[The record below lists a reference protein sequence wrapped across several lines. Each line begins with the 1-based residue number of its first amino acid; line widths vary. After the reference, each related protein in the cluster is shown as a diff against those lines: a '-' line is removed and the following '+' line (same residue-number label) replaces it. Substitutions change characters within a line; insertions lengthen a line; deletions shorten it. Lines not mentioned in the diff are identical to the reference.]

1 MSGQAMNTMVTARTT
16 TAAELLLMGSDAPYE
31 LIQGELVRVSPSAYT
46 SNLVLN
52 YVNWQLF
59 GFVHAGRLG
68 HVSVAE
74 TGFLIETDPD
84 TVIAPDIAFVSGD
97 RLPSSL
103 SSRGYLPICPDLI
116 VEVISPTDERRDIER
131 KQALYD
137 RIQVPLVWWVDLRRE
152 TATIHIP
159 GQSVQ
164 RLDRTGVLDGGNIL
178 PGFTLPLADV
188 FDEL

>member
-1 MSGQAMNTMVTARTT
+1 
-16 TAAELLLMGSDAPYE
+16 MGTDAPYE

-52 YVNWQLF
+52 YVNWHLF

-74 TGFLIETDPD
+74 AGFLVETDPD
-84 TVIAPDIAFVSGD
+84 TVIAPDIAFVSRK
-97 RLPSSL
+97 RLLNPL
-103 SSRGYLPICPDLI
+103 PSRGYLPVCPDLV
-116 VEVISPTDERRDIER
+116 VEVISPTDERGDIDR
-131 KQALYD
+131 KKALYD
-137 RIQVPLVWWVDLRRE
+137 RIQVPLVWWIDPQRE

-159 GQSVQ
+159 GRSVQ

-178 PGFTLPLADV
+178 PGFTLALSDV
-188 FDEL
+188 FNEL